1 MGNKI
6 MNKNIDKSW
15 KIENKDGNIIGNV
28 LGDESN
34 IEGNIIIYFLV
45 LKIEKFDKF
54 GWLDFL
60 IWV

>member
-1 MGNKI
+1 MS
-6 MNKNIDKSW
+6 KNIDKSW